1 MISIIKTPLQ
11 YTPAYNPIVF
21 SVSGSSD
28 TVLFKASIIEAES
41 LATVFTG
48 NIYPTPLNP
57 TVANINLTKQLSS
70 LVFPD
75 IDNTSDV
82 AITKPNNIIGYK
94 LNLVD
99 YGVTSGGTL
108 DQLSTGLT
116 TDTFYAYDGKMD
128 IQNFAV
134 TNFSNVISDGH
145 QANFLTLQPNF
156 KPVNDFSTEQLYFLQ
171 DGYESTGLNV
181 IVGIGNHNQ
190 IITLSGSTVE
200 IPETQAVATVTVT
213 QTPLTTSGTTIQVIE
228 PLRTV
233 ILYSGIVTY
242 TGGIN
247 GYISNLVGHINS
259 NTYGYVATQTSTSG
273 YTITAP
279 SGMGS
284 SINTKPVYTY
294 FYTTSGGVS
303 GAYIFGG
310 GVNDKPAFTG
320 DLSKMNR
327 INCSPSALQNAGI
340 TGLTY
345 GTEYSI
351 FVKDVRDNTITEN
364 GFFDI
369 IMDSFGNLVGTLL
382 SEKRYFKYQ
391 DTPCNLDLVNILF
404 TNSQGGVDSIQL
416 VNPQSSVAVSKL
428 SIKKNNINLNADN
441 VYETNGVYNT
451 NDLTYDTTSKASFKV
466 WTKTLSD
473 EQANWLV
480 ELVNSKNIYVVL
492 NTGELVPV
500 QLKTTSFN
508 PVKFKYKP
516 LEVQVYQFE
525 FTLSDNFLPML
536 STGSSIIINS

>member
-1 MISIIKTPLQ
+1 MISILKTPLQ

-21 SVSGSSD
+21 SFSGSPE
-28 TVLFKASIIEAES
+28 TVLFKISLLES
-41 LATVFTG
+41 ETDTTIFTG

-75 IDNTSDV
+75 IDNTIDV

-94 LNLVD
+94 LNVVD
-99 YGVTSGGTL
+99 YGITSGGTL
-108 DQLSTGLT
+108 NKLT
-116 TDTFYAYDGKMD
+116 TGYTTNTFYCYDGKMD
-128 IQNFAV
+128 IQNFTSTTSV
-134 TNFSNVISDGH
+134 NVINEGH
-145 QANFLTLQPNF
+145 SANFLTLQPNH
-156 KPVNDFSTEQLYFLQ
+156 KSVNDYSTEQLYFLQ
-171 DGYESTGLNV
+171 DGYDSLGLN
-181 IVGIGNHNQ
+181 IVVGTGNHNQ
-190 IITLSGSTVE
+190 FITLSGSTPA
-200 IPETQAVATVTVT
+200 IPEIKAVATVTVT
-213 QTPLTTSGTTIQVIE
+213 QTPITTSGTTIEVIE

-247 GYISNLVGHINS
+247 GYISNLVTYINS
-259 NTYGYVATQTSTSG
+259 NTYGYVATQTSTSS

-303 GAYIFGG
+303 GTYIFGG
-310 GVNDKPAFTG
+310 GINDKPAFTG

-327 INCSPSALQNAGI
+327 INCSPTALINAGI
-340 TGLTY
+340 TGLTI

-351 FVKDVRDNTITEN
+351 FVKDIRDTSKTEN

-369 IMDSFGNLVGTLL
+369 ILDSDGNIVGTLL
-382 SEKRYFKYQ
+382 SEKRYFKYE
-391 DTPCNLDLVNILF
+391 DVSCNLELVNILF
-404 TNSQGGVDSIQL
+404 TNSQGGVDSIQM
-416 VNPQSSVAVSKL
+416 VNPQQSINVSKL
-428 SIKKNNINLNADN
+428 SIKKNNINLDSDN
-441 VYETNGVYNT
+441 VYQTNGVYNT
-451 NDLTYDTTSKASFKV
+451 NDLTYDTTSKSSFKV
-466 WTKTLSD
+466 WTKTLTD

-500 QLKTTSFN
+500 QMKTTSFN

-516 LEVQVYQFE
+516 MEAQIYQFE

-536 STGSSIIINS
+536 SQGSSIIINS